1 MGKNKNKNEY
11 TIQIKETLRTSVQ
24 IFASSEEEAISIAR
38 KNWEKGDYLVERL
51 ESVCFEA
58 E

>member
-11 TIQIKETLRTSVQ
+11 IIQIRETLRTSVP
-24 IFASSEEEAISIAR
+24 IVASSKEEAISIAR